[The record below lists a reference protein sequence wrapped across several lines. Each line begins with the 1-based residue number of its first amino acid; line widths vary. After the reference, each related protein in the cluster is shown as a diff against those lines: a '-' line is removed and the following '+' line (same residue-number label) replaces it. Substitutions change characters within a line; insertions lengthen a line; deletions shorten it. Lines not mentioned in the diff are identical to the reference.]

1 MGLGDKVA
9 EWLKENATLNHR
21 VEQLT
26 IETRALG
33 ARVQNIN
40 DRLIQ
45 VETALR
51 ISELLA
57 GRSGSLLPPSQQ

>member
-1 MGLGDKVA
+1 MGLGDKVV
-9 EWLKENATLNHR
+9 EWLKENATLNQR

-57 GRSGSLLPPSQQ
+57 GRPGSILPPTQK